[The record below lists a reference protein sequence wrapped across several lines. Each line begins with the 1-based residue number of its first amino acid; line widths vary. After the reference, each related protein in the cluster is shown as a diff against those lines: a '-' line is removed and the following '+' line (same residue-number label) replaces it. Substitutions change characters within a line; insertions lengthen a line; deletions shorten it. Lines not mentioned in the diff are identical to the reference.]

1 MFNLGSFEEAE
12 KLYKQ
17 SLEVKEKVFGAQ
29 HPEVATTLRNLVNLY
44 KANGRFDEAEQLALR
59 DLEIN
64 KIFFG
69 QDGDKTV
76 KSREKLIDLYE
87 KWGKT
92 EAAEK
97 IKRDQPSF

>member
-1 MFNLGSFEEAE
+1 
-12 KLYKQ
+12 
-17 SLEVKEKVFGAQ
+17 
-29 HPEVATTLRNLVNLY
+29 VNLY